1 MAKKKTNDI
10 EDLFKRLAPWM
21 PGVQSAVP
29 SPWNAQAPVIPQ
41 QYGQPQTL
49 PPSPQQYKP
58 DPALTRGNPISSP
71 LGFPK
76 DVRTAD
82 SGFFADGTGFGQY
95 KGWKK
100 TPSGDTVPLHQPQGA
115 QMNRFIPGPP
125 QTAFTPPVL
134 SPEQEQQRREFMMSQ
149 MPPKDPNAINQP
161 IPDMAILN
169 RQPEQPIFR
178 DEISQGN
185 NGAPGMWNETTGQIN
200 PTKPVDPRLEQ
211 SGTGKMQPSSWGQK
225 IQPIQEDWNG
235 NLITVGKDY
244 TGEWLSSKDGKIT
257 KYGTR
262 AEAVAAGG
270 DYYQP
275 NFIYHPTQQ
284 GQGNYQQKFQEP
296 YRQQPRQPMGSSG
309 PIPVNPLG

>member
-1 MAKKKTNDI
+1 MAKKKNDI
-10 EDLFKRLAPWM
+10 EELFKRLAPWVG
-21 PGVQSAVP
+21 GVQSAVP
-29 SPWNAQAPVIPQ
+29 SPWQAQAPVIPQ
-41 QYGQPQTL
+41 QYGQPREL
-49 PPSPQQYKP
+49 S
-58 DPALTRGNPISSP
+58 A
-71 LGFPK
+71 
-76 DVRTAD
+76 
-82 SGFFADGTGFGQY
+82 
-95 KGWKK
+95 
-100 TPSGDTVPLHQPQGA
+100 QP
-115 QMNRFIPGPP
+115 
-125 QTAFTPPVL
+125 
-134 SPEQEQQRREFMMSQ
+134 MSQ
-149 MPPKDPNAINQP
+149 QS
-161 IPDMAILN
+161 
-169 RQPEQPIFR
+169 EQPVFR